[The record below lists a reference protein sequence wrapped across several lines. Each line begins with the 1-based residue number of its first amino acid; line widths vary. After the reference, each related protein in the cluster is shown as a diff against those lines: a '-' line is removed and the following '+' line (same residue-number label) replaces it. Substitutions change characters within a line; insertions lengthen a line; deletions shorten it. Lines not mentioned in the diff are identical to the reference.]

1 MCSCKF
7 LRNIFLT
14 KNVILLSF
22 SLPFSDAKAKSR
34 NTLSYNPF
42 WEFKWIKSSGRIAF
56 FKIIHLFY
64 PSSNSFP
71 WFIYGF
77 YSFVSVL
84 SVLSRATLKMGQPL
98 VSLYRCFNLFF
109 FFIFF
114 SFHFFGFLNESCKTL
129 PVFSFFLL
137 FGKLAMC
144 FRNGYKIMVSLLFKF
159 PHHCIQD
166 SVHSYLLLRKLWHL
180 SYMVLEILTNSVIVS
195 PMNHHVN
202 SENAPQAPEVLTFEP
217 HWPLNNE
224 WYYITLSPLEGCSGK
239 SLYNSTV
246 LT

>member
-1 MCSCKF
+1 MSSQVDTQGF
-7 LRNIFLT
+7 LACYPPLSSLLFEYKRFICVHVSFSETFFLT

-22 SLPFSDAKAKSR
+22 SLPFSEAKAKSR

-109 FFIFF
+109 SLSFSPFISLGF
-114 SFHFFGFLNESCKTL
+114 SMKAARHCLFS
-129 PVFSFFLL
+129 VSFF
-137 FGKLAMC
+137 F
-144 FRNGYKIMVSLLFKF
+144 
-159 PHHCIQD
+159 
-166 SVHSYLLLRKLWHL
+166 
-180 SYMVLEILTNSVIVS
+180 LEN
-195 PMNHHVN
+195 
-202 SENAPQAPEVLTFEP
+202 
-217 HWPLNNE
+217 
-224 WYYITLSPLEGCSGK
+224 
-239 SLYNSTV
+239 
-246 LT
+246 